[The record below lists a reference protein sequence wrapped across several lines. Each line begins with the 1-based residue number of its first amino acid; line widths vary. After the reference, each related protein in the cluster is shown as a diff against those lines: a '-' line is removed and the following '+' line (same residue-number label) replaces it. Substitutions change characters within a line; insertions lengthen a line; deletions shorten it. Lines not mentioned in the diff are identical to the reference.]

1 MLFVQN
7 VNGDQ
12 TAFKADNVQ
21 ITDTLGQY
29 PTLSFTFIETPENK
43 VAAQMMIPFT
53 IIEVPENKQRYRIV
67 TNNPVSLGKYK
78 QYSVTAIHI
87 AKDLHNKY
95 VDERLENTQPLKVCL
110 DLLIKDTQIKYV
122 LHDNFD
128 NYAFSEGFGGGYADD
143 LLMQNLASDFGFE
156 FYFDNY
162 TIHIQKKLGTKESF
176 LFIDNA
182 NVSKI
187 SYNEDYSTI
196 TTYIKGQA
204 KPIVKETPDE
214 TSGGSSSGGS
224 WGWPFPDVGE
234 GTFMGG
240 QLFGVNAGGEF
251 RPNGFHDGLDF
262 GSVDHPGSEVHA
274 VHGGKV
280 IIKSYMGGLGNYV
293 VVHSDDGYNIVYQE
307 AFSSM
312 SNIRVNVGD
321 VVKTGDIIGY
331 RNTDHLHIGITKVD
345 FNTAVG
351 KSFTNDGTWLNPQE
365 IIRNGIANN
374 NSENNVEQPTETV
387 EEDKPTEYEIH
398 SEYVSPLVE
407 KAHWPKVEAEPITD
421 DNITD
426 ENTLINKL
434 KASIHDY
441 PDIEYTLDY
450 ANFKY
455 NSVKFNNDI
464 KVGNYGWLRDRFGID
479 VEVRINS
486 YTWYPQN
493 KQADTV
499 TFGNKRFDPVEWQV
513 RNQKA
518 FERNKKLGETLK
530 NQISK
535 VQKGIV
541 LPSIQ
546 KELEGKLK
554 EYIDDK
560 LNNNTPTTPDIPKPQ
575 YIGKIIDVSE
585 WQGVIDWPSVIADDV
600 TLSIIRVQH
609 GSAHQDLKYM
619 ENLQK
624 CISAGGKY
632 AVYAYFAAT
641 STSDAQ
647 QEARDF
653 YNRTQKVVAGK
664 QQPIFYAIDVESIE
678 MSGNV
683 TQMRAGVEAYM
694 SQLNDLG
701 VPDNKIVLYIANHL
715 YDKFNLN
722 VARPGAIWI
731 PSYGQND
738 GTLANSLKPTHPYDL
753 HQFTSKGSVKG
764 ISGNVDMSAE
774 PSEKF
779 KELIFSA

>member
-7 VNGDQ
+7 INGDQ

-29 PTLSFTFIETPENK
+29 PTLSFTFVETPENE

-67 TNNPVSLGKYK
+67 TNNPVSLGKVK

-95 VDERLENTQPLKVCL
+95 VDERLENTQSLKSCL
-110 DLLIKDTQIKYV
+110 DLLVKDTQVKYI

-156 FYFDNY
+156 FYFNNY

-204 KPIVKETPDE
+204 KPIVQETSDE
-214 TSGGSSSGGS
+214 TSSGSSSGGS
-224 WGWPFPDVGE
+224 WGWPFPSVGE
-234 GTFMGG
+234 GSFMQAQRFGYDGG
-240 QLFGVNAGGEF
+240 F
-251 RPNGFHDGLDF
+251 RPNSFHDGLDF

-293 VVHSDDGYNIVYQE
+293 VIHSDDGYNIVYQE

-351 KSFTNDGTWLNPQE
+351 KSFINDGTWLNPQE

-374 NSENNVEQPTETV
+374 NSESNVEQPTETV

-398 SEYVSPLVE
+398 SEYLSPLVE

-426 ENTLINKL
+426 ENTLLNKL

-464 KVGNYGWLRDRFGID
+464 KVGNYGWLRDRFGVD

-560 LNNNTPTTPDIPKPQ
+560 LNNNTPTTPDTPKPQ
-575 YIGKIIDVSE
+575 HIGKIIDVSE
-585 WQGVIDWPSVIADDV
+585 WQGVIDWNKVIADDV

-678 MSGNV
+678 MSGDV

-694 SQLNDLG
+694 SQLNALG

-753 HQFTSKGSVKG
+753 HQYTSKGSVNG
-764 ISGNVDMSAE
+764 ITGNVDMSAE
-774 PSEKF
+774 PSERF

>member
-29 PTLSFTFIETPENK
+29 PTLSFTFVETPENE

-95 VDERLENTQPLKVCL
+95 VDERLEDTQSLKACL

-204 KPIVKETPDE
+204 KPIVQETTDE
-214 TSGGSSSGGS
+214 TSGSSSSGGS
-224 WGWPFPDVGE
+224 WGWPFPSVGE
-234 GTFMGG
+234 GSFSLGQRFGYDGG
-240 QLFGVNAGGEF
+240 F
-251 RPNGFHDGLDF
+251 RPNSFHDGLDF
-262 GSVDHPGSEVHA
+262 GSVDHPGSAVHA
-274 VHGGKV
+274 IHSGKV

-293 VVHSDDGYNIVYQE
+293 VIHSDDGYNIVYQE
-307 AFSSM
+307 AFSNM

-321 VVKTGDIIGY
+321 VVKTGDVIGY

-374 NSENNVEQPTETV
+374 NSESNVEQPTETV

-426 ENTLINKL
+426 ENTLLNKL

-560 LNNNTPTTPDIPKPQ
+560 LNNNTPTTPDTPKPQ
-575 YIGKIIDVSE
+575 HIGKIIDVSE
-585 WQGVIDWPSVIADDV
+585 WQGVIDWNKVIADDV

-678 MSGNV
+678 MSGDV

-694 SQLNDLG
+694 SQLNALG

-774 PSEKF
+774 PSKKF
-779 KELIFSA
+779 KELMFSA

>member
-29 PTLSFTFIETPENK
+29 PTLSFTFVETPENE

-67 TNNPVSLGKYK
+67 TNNPVSLGRYK

-95 VDERLENTQPLKVCL
+95 VDERLENTQSLKACL

-204 KPIVKETPDE
+204 KPIVQETPDE

-224 WGWPFPDVGE
+224 WGWPFPSVGE
-234 GTFMGG
+234 GSFSLGQRFGYDGG
-240 QLFGVNAGGEF
+240 Y
-251 RPNGFHDGLDF
+251 RPNSFHDGLDF

-280 IIKSYMGGLGNYV
+280 IIKSYMGGLENYV
-293 VVHSDDGYNIVYQE
+293 VIHSDDGYNIVYQE

-345 FNTAVG
+345 FNTAIG

-374 NSENNVEQPTETV
+374 NSDSDVVEQPTETV
-387 EEDKPTEYEIH
+387 DEDKPTEYEIH

-546 KELEGKLK
+546 NELEGKLK

-560 LNNNTPTTPDIPKPQ
+560 LNNNIPTNPDTPKPQ
-575 YIGKIIDVSE
+575 HIGKIIDVSE

-653 YNRTQKVVAGK
+653 YNRTQQVVAGK

-678 MSGNV
+678 MSGDV

-694 SQLNDLG
+694 SQLNALG

>member
-29 PTLSFTFIETPENK
+29 PTLSFTFVDTPENE

-67 TNNPVSLGKYK
+67 TNNPVSLGKVK

-95 VDERLENTQPLKVCL
+95 VDERLENTQSLKTCL

-162 TIHIQKKLGTKESF
+162 TIHIQKKLGTKDSF

-204 KPIVKETPDE
+204 KPIVQETSDE
-214 TSGGSSSGGS
+214 TSSGSSSGGS
-224 WGWPFPDVGE
+224 WSWPFPSVGE
-234 GTFMGG
+234 GTFMQAQRFGYDGG
-240 QLFGVNAGGEF
+240 F
-251 RPNGFHDGLDF
+251 RPNSFHDGLDF

-293 VVHSDDGYNIVYQE
+293 VIHSDDGYNIVYQE

-321 VVKTGDIIGY
+321 VVKTGDVIGY

-374 NSENNVEQPTETV
+374 NSETDVEQPTETV

-530 NQISK
+530 NQIAK

-546 KELEGKLK
+546 NELEGKLK

-560 LNNNTPTTPDIPKPQ
+560 LNNTTPTNPDTPKPQ
-575 YIGKIIDVSE
+575 HIGKIIDVSE

-678 MSGNV
+678 MSGDV

-694 SQLNDLG
+694 SQLNTLG

>member
-29 PTLSFTFIETPENK
+29 PTLSFTFVETPENE

-95 VDERLENTQPLKVCL
+95 VDERLENTQSLKACL

-204 KPIVKETPDE
+204 KPIVQETTDE
-214 TSGGSSSGGS
+214 TSGSSSSGGS

-234 GTFMGG
+234 GNFMQAQRFGYDGG
-240 QLFGVNAGGEF
+240 F
-251 RPNGFHDGLDF
+251 RPNSFHDGLDF
-262 GSVDHPGSEVHA
+262 GSVDHPGSAVHA
-274 VHGGKV
+274 IHSGKV
-280 IIKSYMGGLGNYV
+280 TIKSYMGGLGNYV
-293 VVHSDDGYNIVYQE
+293 VIHSDDGYNIVYQE

-321 VVKTGDIIGY
+321 VVNTGDVIGY

-374 NSENNVEQPTETV
+374 NSESNVEQPTEAV

-546 KELEGKLK
+546 NELEGKLK

-560 LNNNTPTTPDIPKPQ
+560 LNNNTPTNPDTPKPQ
-575 YIGKIIDVSE
+575 HIGKIIDVSE

-653 YNRTQKVVAGK
+653 YNRTQQVVANK

-678 MSGNV
+678 MGGDV

-694 SQLNDLG
+694 SQLNALG

-738 GTLANSLKPTHPYDL
+738 GILANSLKPTHPYDL
-753 HQFTSKGSVKG
+753 HQYTSKGSVNG
-764 ISGNVDMSAE
+764 ITGNVDMSAE

>member
-29 PTLSFTFIETPENK
+29 PTLSFTFIETPENE

-95 VDERLENTQPLKVCL
+95 VDERLENTQPLKACL

-262 GSVDHPGSEVHA
+262 GSVDHPGSAVHA

-307 AFSSM
+307 AFSNM

-575 YIGKIIDVSE
+575 HIGKIIDVSE
-585 WQGVIDWPSVIADDV
+585 WQGVIDWNKVIADDV

-653 YNRTQKVVAGK
+653 YNRTQQVVAGK

-678 MSGNV
+678 MSGDV

-694 SQLNDLG
+694 SQLNALG

-753 HQFTSKGSVKG
+753 HQFTSKGSVSG
-764 ISGNVDMSAE
+764 ITGNVDMSAE
-774 PSEKF
+774 PSERF

>member
-29 PTLSFTFIETPENK
+29 PTLSFTFVETPENE

-95 VDERLENTQPLKVCL
+95 VDERLENTQSLKACL

-204 KPIVKETPDE
+204 KPIVQETTDE
-214 TSGGSSSGGS
+214 TSGSSSSDGS
-224 WGWPFPDVGE
+224 WGWPFPSVGE
-234 GTFMGG
+234 GSFSLGQSFGYDGG
-240 QLFGVNAGGEF
+240 F
-251 RPNGFHDGLDF
+251 RPNSFHDGLDF

-280 IIKSYMGGLGNYV
+280 IIKSYMGGLENYV

-321 VVKTGDIIGY
+321 VVKTGDVIGY

-374 NSENNVEQPTETV
+374 NSDSDVVEQPTETV
-387 EEDKPTEYEIH
+387 DEDKPTEYEIH

-546 KELEGKLK
+546 NELEDKLK

-560 LNNNTPTTPDIPKPQ
+560 LNNNTPTNPDTPKPQ
-575 YIGKIIDVSE
+575 HIGKIIDVSE

-653 YNRTQKVVAGK
+653 YNRTQQVVADK

-678 MSGNV
+678 MSGDV

-694 SQLNDLG
+694 SQLNALG

-774 PSEKF
+774 PSERF

>member
-1 MLFVQN
+1 MAADST
-7 VNGDQ
+7 VNIDVVLGGKDK
-12 TAFKADNVQ
+12 F
-21 ITDTLGQY
+21 ISDTKE
-29 PTLSFTFIETPENK
+29 IND
-43 VAAQMMIPFT
+43 
-53 IIEVPENKQRYRIV
+53 IV
-67 TNNPVSLGKYK
+67 KNIGKD
-78 QYSVTAIHI
+78 SGNELE
-87 AKDLHNKY
+87 KDLSDNLDKSKTKAKQTHDDIEKEFK
-95 VDERLENTQPLKVCL
+95 DPIKSKFDADDKPLRRKTEEVETALRKVPKEVITKITA
-110 DLLIKDTQIKYV
+110 DAKEQGI
-122 LHDNFD
+122 DNFD

-204 KPIVKETPDE
+204 KPIVQETTDE
-214 TSGGSSSGGS
+214 TSGSSSSGGS
-224 WGWPFPDVGE
+224 WGWPFPSVGE
-234 GTFMGG
+234 GSFSLGQRFGYDGG
-240 QLFGVNAGGEF
+240 F
-251 RPNGFHDGLDF
+251 RPNSFHDGLDF
-262 GSVDHPGSEVHA
+262 GSVDHPGSAVHA
-274 VHGGKV
+274 IHSGKV

-293 VVHSDDGYNIVYQE
+293 VIHSDDGYNIVYQE
-307 AFSSM
+307 AFSNM

-321 VVKTGDIIGY
+321 VVKTGDVIGY

-374 NSENNVEQPTETV
+374 NSESNVEQPTETV

-426 ENTLINKL
+426 ENTLLNKL

-575 YIGKIIDVSE
+575 HIGKIIDVSE
-585 WQGVIDWPSVIADDV
+585 WQGVIDWNKVIADDV

-678 MSGNV
+678 MSGDV

-694 SQLNDLG
+694 SQLNALG

>member
-29 PTLSFTFIETPENK
+29 PTLSFTFVETPENE

-95 VDERLENTQPLKVCL
+95 VDERLENTQSLKACL

-128 NYAFSEGFGGGYADD
+128 NYAFSESFGGGYADD

-204 KPIVKETPDE
+204 KPIVQETTDE
-214 TSGGSSSGGS
+214 TSGSSSSGGS

-234 GTFMGG
+234 GNFMQAQRFGYDGG
-240 QLFGVNAGGEF
+240 F
-251 RPNGFHDGLDF
+251 RPNSFHDGLDF
-262 GSVDHPGSEVHA
+262 GSVDHPGSAVHA

-293 VVHSDDGYNIVYQE
+293 VIHSDDGYNIVYQE

-321 VVKTGDIIGY
+321 VVNTGDVIGY

-374 NSENNVEQPTETV
+374 NSESDIEQPTETV

-546 KELEGKLK
+546 NELEGKLK

-560 LNNNTPTTPDIPKPQ
+560 LNNNTPTNPDTPKPQ
-575 YIGKIIDVSE
+575 HIGKIIDVSE

-653 YNRTQKVVAGK
+653 YNRTQQVVTGK

-678 MSGNV
+678 MSGDV

-694 SQLNDLG
+694 SQLNALG

-753 HQFTSKGSVKG
+753 HQYTSKGSVNG
-764 ISGNVDMSAE
+764 ITGNVDMSAE
-774 PSEKF
+774 PSERF

>member
-29 PTLSFTFIETPENK
+29 PTLSFTFIETPENE

-87 AKDLHNKY
+87 VKDLHNKY
-95 VDERLENTQPLKVCL
+95 VDERLENTQPLKACL
-110 DLLIKDTQIKYV
+110 DLLTKDTQIKYV

-196 TTYIKGQA
+196 TTYVKGQA

-262 GSVDHPGSEVHA
+262 GSVDHPGSAVHA

-307 AFSSM
+307 AFSNM

-321 VVKTGDIIGY
+321 VVKTGDVIGY

-374 NSENNVEQPTETV
+374 NSESNVEQPTETV

-426 ENTLINKL
+426 ENTLLNKL

-486 YTWYPQN
+486 YTWYPQSE
-493 KQADTV
+493 KADTV

-518 FERNKKLGETLK
+518 FERNKKLGETLR
-530 NQISK
+530 NQIVK
-535 VQKGIV
+535 VQKGVV
-541 LPSIQ
+541 LPSVQ
-546 KELEGKLK
+546 NELEEKLK
-554 EYIDDK
+554 EYIDNK

-575 YIGKIIDVSE
+575 HIGKIIDVSE
-585 WQGVIDWPSVIADDV
+585 WQGVIDWNKVIADDV

-678 MSGNV
+678 MSGDV

-694 SQLNDLG
+694 SQLNALG
-701 VPDNKIVLYIANHL
+701 VPDNKIVLYITNHL

>member
-29 PTLSFTFIETPENK
+29 PTLSFTFVETPENE

-67 TNNPVSLGKYK
+67 TNNPVSLGKVK

-95 VDERLENTQPLKVCL
+95 VDERLENTQSLKSCL
-110 DLLIKDTQIKYV
+110 DLLVKDTQVKYI

-128 NYAFSEGFGGGYADD
+128 NYAFSEGFGSGYADD

-204 KPIVKETPDE
+204 KPIV
-214 TSGGSSSGGS
+214 
-224 WGWPFPDVGE
+224 E
-234 GTFMGG
+234 G
-240 QLFGVNAGGEF
+240 
-251 RPNGFHDGLDF
+251 
-262 GSVDHPGSEVHA
+262 
-274 VHGGKV
+274 
-280 IIKSYMGGLGNYV
+280 
-293 VVHSDDGYNIVYQE
+293 
-307 AFSSM
+307 
-312 SNIRVNVGD
+312 
-321 VVKTGDIIGY
+321 
-331 RNTDHLHIGITKVD
+331 
-345 FNTAVG
+345 
-351 KSFTNDGTWLNPQE
+351 
-365 IIRNGIANN
+365 
-374 NSENNVEQPTETV
+374 
-387 EEDKPTEYEIH
+387 DKPTEYEIH

-455 NSVKFNNDI
+455 NSVKFNNNI

-486 YTWYPQN
+486 YTWYLQN

-499 TFGNKRFDPVEWQV
+499 TFGNKKFDPVEWQV

-518 FERNKKLGETLK
+518 FERNKRLGETLK

-546 KELEGKLK
+546 NELEGKLK

-560 LNNNTPTTPDIPKPQ
+560 LDNNTSTNPDTPKPQ
-575 YIGKIIDVSE
+575 HIGKIIDVSE

-609 GSAHQDLKYM
+609 GSDHQDLKYM

-653 YNRTQKVVAGK
+653 YNRTQQVVAGK

-678 MSGNV
+678 MSGDV
-683 TQMRAGVEAYM
+683 TQMRAGVETYM
-694 SQLNDLG
+694 SQLNALG

-774 PSEKF
+774 PSERF

>member
-7 VNGDQ
+7 ANGDQ

-29 PTLSFTFIETPENK
+29 PTLSFTFVETPENE

-67 TNNPVSLGKYK
+67 TNNPVSLGKVK

-95 VDERLENTQPLKVCL
+95 VDERLENTQSLKTCL

-143 LLMQNLASDFGFE
+143 LLMQNLANDFGFE

-204 KPIVKETPDE
+204 KPIVQETSDE
-214 TSGGSSSGGS
+214 TSSGSSSGGS
-224 WGWPFPDVGE
+224 WGWPFPSVGE
-234 GTFMGG
+234 GSFMQAQRFGYDGG
-240 QLFGVNAGGEF
+240 F
-251 RPNGFHDGLDF
+251 RPNSFHDGLDF

-293 VVHSDDGYNIVYQE
+293 VIHSDDGYNIVYQE
-307 AFSSM
+307 AFSNM

-575 YIGKIIDVSE
+575 HIGKIIDVSE
-585 WQGVIDWPSVIADDV
+585 WQGVIDWNKVIADDV

-619 ENLQK
+619 ENLQQ

-678 MSGNV
+678 MSGDV

-694 SQLNDLG
+694 SQLNTLG

-753 HQFTSKGSVKG
+753 HQYTSKGSVNG
-764 ISGNVDMSAE
+764 ITGNVDMSAE
-774 PSEKF
+774 PSERF

>member
-29 PTLSFTFIETPENK
+29 PTLSFTFVETPENE

-95 VDERLENTQPLKVCL
+95 VDERLENTQSLKACL
-110 DLLIKDTQIKYV
+110 DLLIKNTQIKYV

-204 KPIVKETPDE
+204 KPIVQETTDE
-214 TSGGSSSGGS
+214 TSGSSNSGGS
-224 WGWPFPDVGE
+224 WGWPFPSVGE
-234 GTFMGG
+234 GSFSLGQRFGYDGG
-240 QLFGVNAGGEF
+240 F
-251 RPNGFHDGLDF
+251 RPNSFHDGLDF

-280 IIKSYMGGLGNYV
+280 IIKSYMGGLENYV

-312 SNIRVNVGD
+312 SNIKVNVGD
-321 VVKTGDIIGY
+321 VVNTGDVIGY

-374 NSENNVEQPTETV
+374 NSDSDVVEQPTETV
-387 EEDKPTEYEIH
+387 DEDKPTEYEIH

-518 FERNKKLGETLK
+518 FERNKKLGETLRK
-530 NQISK
+530 QIVK
-535 VQKGIV
+535 VQKGVV
-541 LPSIQ
+541 LPSVQ
-546 KELEGKLK
+546 NELEDKLK
-554 EYIDDK
+554 EYIDNK
-560 LNNNTPTTPDIPKPQ
+560 INNNTPTTPDIPKPQ
-575 YIGKIIDVSE
+575 HIGKIIDVSE

-619 ENLQK
+619 ENIQK

-632 AVYAYFAAT
+632 AVYAYFRGA

-653 YNRTQKVVAGK
+653 YNRTQQVVAGK

-678 MSGNV
+678 MSGDV

-694 SQLNDLG
+694 SQLNTLG

>member
-29 PTLSFTFIETPENK
+29 PTLSFTFVETPENE

-67 TNNPVSLGKYK
+67 TNNPVSLGKVK

-95 VDERLENTQPLKVCL
+95 VDERLENTQSLKACL
-110 DLLIKDTQIKYV
+110 DLLIKNTQIKYV

-162 TIHIQKKLGTKESF
+162 TIHIQKKLGAKESF

-204 KPIVKETPDE
+204 KPIVQETTDE
-214 TSGGSSSGGS
+214 TSGSSSSGGS
-224 WGWPFPDVGE
+224 WGWPFPSVGE
-234 GTFMGG
+234 GSFSLGQRFGYDGG
-240 QLFGVNAGGEF
+240 F
-251 RPNGFHDGLDF
+251 RPNSFHDGLDF

-280 IIKSYMGGLGNYV
+280 IIKSYMDGLENYV
-293 VVHSDDGYNIVYQE
+293 VIHSDDGYNIVYQE
-307 AFSSM
+307 AFSNM

-321 VVKTGDIIGY
+321 VVKTGDVIGY

-374 NSENNVEQPTETV
+374 NSDSDVVEQPTETV
-387 EEDKPTEYEIH
+387 DEDKPTEYEIH

-518 FERNKKLGETLK
+518 FERNKKLGETLR
-530 NQISK
+530 NQIAK
-535 VQKGIV
+535 VQGSMMSQDKWDSRFNEINN
-541 LPSIQ
+541 SFINSN
-546 KELEGKLK
+546 KEILK
-554 EYIDDK
+554 QFEDI
-560 LNNNTPTTPDIPKPQ
+560 NTRLD
-575 YIGKIIDVSE
+575 
-585 WQGVIDWPSVIADDV
+585 
-600 TLSIIRVQH
+600 
-609 GSAHQDLKYM
+609 
-619 ENLQK
+619 
-624 CISAGGKY
+624 
-632 AVYAYFAAT
+632 
-641 STSDAQ
+641 
-647 QEARDF
+647 
-653 YNRTQKVVAGK
+653 
-664 QQPIFYAIDVESIE
+664 SIE
-678 MSGNV
+678 KTGKEEGGS
-683 TQMRAGVEAYM
+683 
-694 SQLNDLG
+694 
-701 VPDNKIVLYIANHL
+701 
-715 YDKFNLN
+715 
-722 VARPGAIWI
+722 
-731 PSYGQND
+731 D
-738 GTLANSLKPTHPYDL
+738 GTS
-753 HQFTSKGSVKG
+753 
-764 ISGNVDMSAE
+764 E
-774 PSEKF
+774 P
-779 KELIFSA
+779 

>member
-575 YIGKIIDVSE
+575 HIGKIIDVSE
-585 WQGVIDWPSVIADDV
+585 WQGVIDWNKVIADDV

-619 ENLQK
+619 ENLQQ

-678 MSGNV
+678 MSGDV

-694 SQLNDLG
+694 SQLNTLG

-731 PSYGQND
+731 LSYGQND

-753 HQFTSKGSVKG
+753 HQYTSKGSVNG
-764 ISGNVDMSAE
+764 ITGNVDMSAE
-774 PSEKF
+774 PSERF

>member
-29 PTLSFTFIETPENK
+29 PTLSFTFVETPENE

-95 VDERLENTQPLKVCL
+95 VDERLENTQSLKACL

-204 KPIVKETPDE
+204 KPIVQETTDE
-214 TSGGSSSGGS
+214 TSGSSSSGGS

-234 GTFMGG
+234 GNFMQAQRFGYDGG
-240 QLFGVNAGGEF
+240 F
-251 RPNGFHDGLDF
+251 RPNSFHDGLDF
-262 GSVDHPGSEVHA
+262 GSVDHPGSAVHA
-274 VHGGKV
+274 IHSGKV
-280 IIKSYMGGLGNYV
+280 TIKSYMGGLGNYV
-293 VVHSDDGYNIVYQE
+293 VIHSDDGYNIVYQE

-321 VVKTGDIIGY
+321 VVNTGDVIGY

-374 NSENNVEQPTETV
+374 NSESDIEQPTETV

-426 ENTLINKL
+426 ENTLLNKL

-546 KELEGKLK
+546 NELEGKLK

-560 LNNNTPTTPDIPKPQ
+560 LNNNTPTNPDTPKPQ
-575 YIGKIIDVSE
+575 HIGKIIDVSE

-653 YNRTQKVVAGK
+653 YNRTQQVVAGK
-664 QQPIFYAIDVESIE
+664 QQPVFYAIDVESIE
-678 MSGNV
+678 MSGDV

-694 SQLNDLG
+694 SQLNALG

-753 HQFTSKGSVKG
+753 WQFTSKGSVKG
-764 ISGNVDMSAE
+764 ISGNVDMSIE

>member
-29 PTLSFTFIETPENK
+29 PTLSFTFVETPENE

-95 VDERLENTQPLKVCL
+95 VDERLEDTQSLKACL

-204 KPIVKETPDE
+204 KPIVQETTDE
-214 TSGGSSSGGS
+214 TSGSSSSGGS
-224 WGWPFPDVGE
+224 WGWPFPSVGE
-234 GTFMGG
+234 GSFSLGQRFGYDGG
-240 QLFGVNAGGEF
+240 F
-251 RPNGFHDGLDF
+251 RPNSFHDGLDF
-262 GSVDHPGSEVHA
+262 GSVDHPGSAVHA
-274 VHGGKV
+274 IHSGKV

-293 VVHSDDGYNIVYQE
+293 VIHSDDGYNIVYQE
-307 AFSSM
+307 AFSNM

-321 VVKTGDIIGY
+321 VVKTGDVIGY

-374 NSENNVEQPTETV
+374 NSESNVEQPTETV

-426 ENTLINKL
+426 ENTLLNKL

-560 LNNNTPTTPDIPKPQ
+560 LNNNTPTTPDTPKPQ
-575 YIGKIIDVSE
+575 HIGKIIDVSE
-585 WQGVIDWPSVIADDV
+585 WQGVIDWNKVIADDV

-653 YNRTQKVVAGK
+653 YNRTQQVVAGK

-678 MSGNV
+678 MSGDV

-694 SQLNDLG
+694 SQLNALG

-715 YDKFNLN
+715 YDRFNLN

-738 GTLANSLKPTHPYDL
+738 GTLANSLKPTHLYDL

>member
-7 VNGDQ
+7 INGDQ

-29 PTLSFTFIETPENK
+29 PTLSFTFVETPENE

-95 VDERLENTQPLKVCL
+95 VDERLENTQSLKACL

-204 KPIVKETPDE
+204 KPIVQETTDE
-214 TSGGSSSGGS
+214 TSGSSSSGGS
-224 WGWPFPDVGE
+224 WGWPFPSVGE
-234 GTFMGG
+234 GSFSLGQRFGYDGG
-240 QLFGVNAGGEF
+240 F
-251 RPNGFHDGLDF
+251 RPNSFHDGLDF
-262 GSVDHPGSEVHA
+262 GSVDHPGSAVHA
-274 VHGGKV
+274 IHSGKV

-293 VVHSDDGYNIVYQE
+293 VIHSDDGYNIVYQE
-307 AFSSM
+307 AFSNM

-321 VVKTGDIIGY
+321 VVKTGDVIGY

-374 NSENNVEQPTETV
+374 NSESNVEQPTETV

-426 ENTLINKL
+426 ENTLLNKL

-535 VQKGIV
+535 FQKGIV

-546 KELEGKLK
+546 NELEGKLK

-560 LNNNTPTTPDIPKPQ
+560 LNNNTPTNPDTPKPQ
-575 YIGKIIDVSE
+575 HIGKIIDVSE
-585 WQGVIDWPSVIADDV
+585 WQGVIDWPSVIADNV

-619 ENLQK
+619 ENLQQ

-678 MSGNV
+678 MSGDI

-694 SQLNDLG
+694 SQLNTLG

-753 HQFTSKGSVKG
+753 HQYTSKGSVNG
-764 ISGNVDMSAE
+764 ITGNVDMSAE
-774 PSEKF
+774 PSERF

>member
-29 PTLSFTFIETPENK
+29 PTLSFTFVETPENE

-95 VDERLENTQPLKVCL
+95 VDERLEDTQSLKACL

-204 KPIVKETPDE
+204 KPIVQETTDE
-214 TSGGSSSGGS
+214 TSGSSSSGGS
-224 WGWPFPDVGE
+224 WGWPFPSVGE
-234 GTFMGG
+234 GSFSLGQRFGYDGG
-240 QLFGVNAGGEF
+240 F
-251 RPNGFHDGLDF
+251 RPNSFHDGLDF
-262 GSVDHPGSEVHA
+262 GSVDHPGSAVHA
-274 VHGGKV
+274 IHSGKV

-293 VVHSDDGYNIVYQE
+293 VIHSDDGYNIVYQE
-307 AFSSM
+307 AFSNM

-321 VVKTGDIIGY
+321 VVKTGDVIGY

-374 NSENNVEQPTETV
+374 NSESNVEQPTETV

-426 ENTLINKL
+426 ENTLLNKL

-560 LNNNTPTTPDIPKPQ
+560 LNNNTPTTPDTPKPQ
-575 YIGKIIDVSE
+575 HIGKIIDVSE
-585 WQGVIDWPSVIADDV
+585 WQGIIDWNKVIADNV

-678 MSGNV
+678 MSGDV

-694 SQLNDLG
+694 SQLNALG

>member
-29 PTLSFTFIETPENK
+29 PTLSFTFIETPENE

-67 TNNPVSLGKYK
+67 TNNPVSLGKVK

-95 VDERLENTQPLKVCL
+95 VDERLENTQSLKACL
-110 DLLIKDTQIKYV
+110 DLLIKDTQVKYI

-204 KPIVKETPDE
+204 KPIVQETTDE
-214 TSGGSSSGGS
+214 TSGSSSPGGS
-224 WGWPFPDVGE
+224 WGWPFPSVGE
-234 GTFMGG
+234 GSFSLGQRFGYDGG
-240 QLFGVNAGGEF
+240 Y
-251 RPNGFHDGLDF
+251 RPNSFHDGLDF

-280 IIKSYMGGLGNYV
+280 IIKSYMGGLENYV
-293 VVHSDDGYNIVYQE
+293 VIHSDDGYNIVYQE

-321 VVKTGDIIGY
+321 VVKTGDVIGY

-374 NSENNVEQPTETV
+374 NSESDVEQPTETV

-421 DNITD
+421 DKITD
-426 ENTLINKL
+426 ENTLLNKL

-546 KELEGKLK
+546 NELEGKLK

-560 LNNNTPTTPDIPKPQ
+560 LNNNTPTNPDTPKPQ
-575 YIGKIIDVSE
+575 HIGKIIDVSE
-585 WQGVIDWPSVIADDV
+585 WQGVIDWNKVIADDV

-624 CISAGGKY
+624 CISSGGKY

-678 MSGNV
+678 MSGDV

-694 SQLNDLG
+694 SQLNALG

>member
-29 PTLSFTFIETPENK
+29 PTLSFTFVETPENE

-95 VDERLENTQPLKVCL
+95 VDERLENTQSLKACL

-143 LLMQNLASDFGFE
+143 LLMQNLVSNFGFE

-204 KPIVKETPDE
+204 KPIVQETTDE
-214 TSGGSSSGGS
+214 TSGSSSSGGS
-224 WGWPFPDVGE
+224 WGWPFPSVGE
-234 GTFMGG
+234 GSFSLGQRFGYDGG
-240 QLFGVNAGGEF
+240 F
-251 RPNGFHDGLDF
+251 RPNSFHDGLDF

-280 IIKSYMGGLGNYV
+280 IIKSYMDGLENYV
-293 VVHSDDGYNIVYQE
+293 VIHSDDGYNIVYQE
-307 AFSSM
+307 AFSNM

-321 VVKTGDIIGY
+321 VVKTGDVIGY

-374 NSENNVEQPTETV
+374 NSDSDVVEQPTETV
-387 EEDKPTEYEIH
+387 DEDKPTEYEIH

-455 NSVKFNNDI
+455 NSVKFNNNI
-464 KVGNYGWLRDRFGID
+464 KVGNYDWLRDRFGID

-518 FERNKKLGETLK
+518 FERNKKLGETLR
-530 NQISK
+530 NQIAK
-535 VQKGIV
+535 VQGSMMSQDKWDSRFNEINN
-541 LPSIQ
+541 SFINSN
-546 KELEGKLK
+546 KEILK
-554 EYIDDK
+554 QFEDI
-560 LNNNTPTTPDIPKPQ
+560 NTRLD
-575 YIGKIIDVSE
+575 
-585 WQGVIDWPSVIADDV
+585 
-600 TLSIIRVQH
+600 
-609 GSAHQDLKYM
+609 
-619 ENLQK
+619 
-624 CISAGGKY
+624 
-632 AVYAYFAAT
+632 
-641 STSDAQ
+641 
-647 QEARDF
+647 
-653 YNRTQKVVAGK
+653 
-664 QQPIFYAIDVESIE
+664 SIE
-678 MSGNV
+678 KTGKEEGGS
-683 TQMRAGVEAYM
+683 
-694 SQLNDLG
+694 
-701 VPDNKIVLYIANHL
+701 
-715 YDKFNLN
+715 
-722 VARPGAIWI
+722 
-731 PSYGQND
+731 D
-738 GTLANSLKPTHPYDL
+738 GTS
-753 HQFTSKGSVKG
+753 
-764 ISGNVDMSAE
+764 E
-774 PSEKF
+774 P
-779 KELIFSA
+779 

>member
-12 TAFKADNVQ
+12 AAFKADNVQ

-575 YIGKIIDVSE
+575 HIGKIIDVSE
-585 WQGVIDWPSVIADDV
+585 WQGVIDWNKVIADDV

-619 ENLQK
+619 ENLQQ

-678 MSGNV
+678 MSGDV

-694 SQLNDLG
+694 SQLNTLG

-753 HQFTSKGSVKG
+753 HQYTSKGSVNG
-764 ISGNVDMSAE
+764 ITGNVDMSAE
-774 PSEKF
+774 PSERF

>member
-29 PTLSFTFIETPENK
+29 PTLSFTFVETPENE

-95 VDERLENTQPLKVCL
+95 VDERLENTQSLKACL

-204 KPIVKETPDE
+204 KPIVQETTDE
-214 TSGGSSSGGS
+214 TSGSSSSGGS
-224 WGWPFPDVGE
+224 WGWPFPSVGE
-234 GTFMGG
+234 GSFSLGQRFGYDGG
-240 QLFGVNAGGEF
+240 F
-251 RPNGFHDGLDF
+251 RPNSFHDGLDF
-262 GSVDHPGSEVHA
+262 GSVDHPGSAVHA
-274 VHGGKV
+274 IHSGKV

-293 VVHSDDGYNIVYQE
+293 VIHSDDGYNIVYQE
-307 AFSSM
+307 AFSNM

-321 VVKTGDIIGY
+321 VVKTGDVIGY

-374 NSENNVEQPTETV
+374 NSESNVEQPTETV

-426 ENTLINKL
+426 ENTLLNKL

-575 YIGKIIDVSE
+575 HIGKIIDVSE
-585 WQGVIDWPSVIADDV
+585 WQGVIDWNKVIADDV

-619 ENLQK
+619 ENLQQ

-653 YNRTQKVVAGK
+653 YNRTQQVVAGK

-678 MSGNV
+678 MSGDV

-694 SQLNDLG
+694 SQLNALG

>member
-29 PTLSFTFIETPENK
+29 PTLSFTFVETPENE

-95 VDERLENTQPLKVCL
+95 VDERLEDTQSLKACL

-204 KPIVKETPDE
+204 KPIVQETTDE
-214 TSGGSSSGGS
+214 TSGSSSSGGS
-224 WGWPFPDVGE
+224 WGWPFPSVGE
-234 GTFMGG
+234 GSFSLGQRFGYDGG
-240 QLFGVNAGGEF
+240 F
-251 RPNGFHDGLDF
+251 RPNSFHDGLDF
-262 GSVDHPGSEVHA
+262 GSVDHPGSAVHA
-274 VHGGKV
+274 IHSGKV

-293 VVHSDDGYNIVYQE
+293 VIHSDDGYNIVYQE
-307 AFSSM
+307 AFSNM

-321 VVKTGDIIGY
+321 VVKTGDVIGY

-374 NSENNVEQPTETV
+374 NSESNVEQPTETV

-426 ENTLINKL
+426 ENTLLNKL

-560 LNNNTPTTPDIPKPQ
+560 LNNNTPTTPDTPKPQ
-575 YIGKIIDVSE
+575 HIGKIIDVSE
-585 WQGVIDWPSVIADDV
+585 WQGIIDWNKVIADDV

-678 MSGNV
+678 MSGDV

-694 SQLNDLG
+694 SQLNALG

-753 HQFTSKGSVKG
+753 HQYTSKGSVNG
-764 ISGNVDMSAE
+764 ITGNVDMSAE
-774 PSEKF
+774 PSERF

>member
-29 PTLSFTFIETPENK
+29 PTLSFTFVETPENE

-95 VDERLENTQPLKVCL
+95 VDERLENTQSLKTCL
-110 DLLIKDTQIKYV
+110 DLLIKDTQIRYV

-143 LLMQNLASDFGFE
+143 LLMQNLANDFGFE

-204 KPIVKETPDE
+204 KPIVQETTDE
-214 TSGGSSSGGS
+214 TSNGSSSGGS
-224 WGWPFPDVGE
+224 WGWPFPSVGE
-234 GTFMGG
+234 GSFMQAQRFGYDGG
-240 QLFGVNAGGEF
+240 F
-251 RPNGFHDGLDF
+251 RPNSFHDGLDF

-293 VVHSDDGYNIVYQE
+293 VIHSDDGYNIVYQE

-321 VVKTGDIIGY
+321 VINTGDIIGY

-374 NSENNVEQPTETV
+374 NSESNVEQPTETV

-426 ENTLINKL
+426 ENTLLNKL

-575 YIGKIIDVSE
+575 HIGKIIDVSE
-585 WQGVIDWPSVIADDV
+585 WQGVIDWNKVIADDV

-678 MSGNV
+678 MSGDV

-694 SQLNDLG
+694 SQLNALG

-753 HQFTSKGSVKG
+753 HQYTSKGSVNG
-764 ISGNVDMSAE
+764 ITGNVDMSAE
-774 PSEKF
+774 PSERF

>member
-29 PTLSFTFIETPENK
+29 PTLSFTFVETPENE

-95 VDERLENTQPLKVCL
+95 VDERLEDTQSLKACL

-204 KPIVKETPDE
+204 KPIVQETTDE
-214 TSGGSSSGGS
+214 TSGSSSSGGS
-224 WGWPFPDVGE
+224 WGWPFPSVGE
-234 GTFMGG
+234 GSFSLGQRFGYDGG
-240 QLFGVNAGGEF
+240 F
-251 RPNGFHDGLDF
+251 RPNSFHDGLDF
-262 GSVDHPGSEVHA
+262 GSVDHPGSAVHA
-274 VHGGKV
+274 IHSGKV

-293 VVHSDDGYNIVYQE
+293 VIHSDDGYNIVYQE
-307 AFSSM
+307 AFSNM

-321 VVKTGDIIGY
+321 VVKTGDVIGY

-374 NSENNVEQPTETV
+374 NSESNVEQPTETV

-426 ENTLINKL
+426 ENTLLNKL

-560 LNNNTPTTPDIPKPQ
+560 LNNNTPTTPDTPKPQ
-575 YIGKIIDVSE
+575 HIGKIIDVSE
-585 WQGVIDWPSVIADDV
+585 WQGIIDWNKVIADDV

-678 MSGNV
+678 MSGDV

-694 SQLNDLG
+694 SQLNTLG

>member
-29 PTLSFTFIETPENK
+29 PTLSFTFVETPENE

-87 AKDLHNKY
+87 AKDMHNKY
-95 VDERLENTQPLKVCL
+95 VDERLENTQSLKACL

-204 KPIVKETPDE
+204 KPIVQETTDE
-214 TSGGSSSGGS
+214 TSGSSSSGGS
-224 WGWPFPDVGE
+224 WGWPFPSVGE
-234 GTFMGG
+234 GSFSLGQRFGYDGG
-240 QLFGVNAGGEF
+240 F
-251 RPNGFHDGLDF
+251 RPNSFHDGLDF
-262 GSVDHPGSEVHA
+262 GSVDHPGSAVHA
-274 VHGGKV
+274 IHSGKV

-293 VVHSDDGYNIVYQE
+293 VIHSDDGYNIVYQE
-307 AFSSM
+307 AFSNM

-321 VVKTGDIIGY
+321 VVKTGDVIGY

-374 NSENNVEQPTETV
+374 NSESNVEQPTETV

-426 ENTLINKL
+426 ENTLLNKL

-560 LNNNTPTTPDIPKPQ
+560 LNNNTPTTPDTPKPQ
-575 YIGKIIDVSE
+575 HIGKIIDVSE
-585 WQGVIDWPSVIADDV
+585 WQGVIDWNKVIADDV

-678 MSGNV
+678 MSGDV

-694 SQLNDLG
+694 SQLNALG